1 MVNPGDC
8 LHYSTVNS
16 VAHEPYR
23 GTVYNLSVADDN
35 SYTVNGVVVHN
46 CLCYMISVTQSV
58 NDFTSQLRGWMRG
71 EESWPAMDE
80 YARTYEP
87 VLSMPNRLIAQS
99 SAVAAAAGAA
109 GAFIQG
115 ALWDWLD
122 GDEETLDERMAQSG
136 SAMDEWQ

>member
-1 MVNPGDC
+1 
-8 LHYSTVNS
+8 
-16 VAHEPYR
+16 
-23 GTVYNLSVADDN
+23 
-35 SYTVNGVVVHN
+35 
-46 CLCYMISVTQSV
+46 
-58 NDFTSQLRGWMRG
+58 MRG

-80 YARTYEP
+80 YARTYET

-99 SAVAAAAGAA
+99 SATAAAAGAA